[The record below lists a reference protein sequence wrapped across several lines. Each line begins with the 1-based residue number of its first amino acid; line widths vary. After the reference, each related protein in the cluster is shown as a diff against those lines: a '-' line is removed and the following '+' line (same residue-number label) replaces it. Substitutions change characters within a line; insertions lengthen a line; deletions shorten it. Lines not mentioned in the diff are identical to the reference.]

1 MLTREFTGNTTRINL
16 ASHMV
21 DIYWGNIY
29 CKLHDSKL
37 NNDEEQGIFT
47 YRNTLQRQVKTCI
60 NNSLA
65 KVNIIDPT
73 KDNLTQPL
81 SIKVILDKYNKQSLD
96 DIEK

>member
-1 MLTREFTGNTTRINL
+1 MKSKEFSLTEIHYKG
-16 ASHMV
+16 
-21 DIYWGNIY
+21 
-29 CKLHDSKL
+29 KLKL
-37 NNDEEQGIFT
+37 VLI
-47 YRNTLQRQVKTCI
+47 
-60 NNSLA
+60 SLA